1 MKNSFTL
8 FGLLVFCFA
17 LLAFRPFAWV
27 PVSLDNRVS
36 VQLPVQPQETALPAP
51 ARMLTAKDAVGTYTI
66 FTSPL
71 GADFQGARRKEYYDS
86 IVESFLSSGNGKLV
100 GRSTFQLGG
109 YDGVDFTAKVM
120 GPDNQQSILLF
131 ARCLI
136 VDKRAYVLQLIPTD
150 SGKSDEAQRKPFFES
165 LTLKPV
171 TE

>member
-8 FGLLVFCFA
+8 SGLLVLCFG

-51 ARMLTAKDAVGTYTI
+51 TRMLTAKDTVGTYI
-66 FTSPL
+66 ILTSPL
-71 GADFQGARRKEYYDS
+71 GADFQGTRRKEYYDS
-86 IVESFLSSGNGKLV
+86 VVESFLSSGNGKLI
-100 GRSTFQLGG
+100 GRSTFHLGD
-109 YDGVDFTAKVM
+109 YEGVDFTANVV

-131 ARCLI
+131 VRCLL
-136 VDKRAYVLQLIPTD
+136 VDKKAYVLQLIPTD
-150 SGKSDEAQRKPFFES
+150 GGKSGEAQRKPFFES